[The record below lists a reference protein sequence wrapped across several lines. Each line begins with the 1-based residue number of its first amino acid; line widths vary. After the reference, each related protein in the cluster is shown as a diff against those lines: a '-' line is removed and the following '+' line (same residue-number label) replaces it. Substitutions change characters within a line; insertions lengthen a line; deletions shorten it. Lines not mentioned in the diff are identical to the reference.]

1 MKRNGNRIKND
12 ESSHAKV
19 AEHRIT
25 YMNRVDDDTQNE
37 LNDEEKKKKKKSKPT
52 QFYKKKV
59 TLSKKTKS

>member
-37 LNDEEKKKKKKSKPT
+37 LNDEEKKKKKIETDSI
-52 QFYKKKV
+52 
-59 TLSKKTKS
+59 L

>member
-37 LNDEEKKKKKKSKPT
+37 LNDEEKKKKENRNRLNFIRKKIH
-52 QFYKKKV
+52 
-59 TLSKKTKS
+59 